1 MFVEGPCT
9 NLGFEIE
16 DKETLESQEGTVVLV
31 HNISLVSPTSM
42 SHLLGHSF

>member
-16 DKETLESQEGTVVLV
+16 DKETLESQEGTVVF
-31 HNISLVSPTSM
+31 P
-42 SHLLGHSF
+42 